1 MWPSPP
7 RVESHRNPH
16 SLLWRWKPSSTSR
29 IDTRSRRGRG
39 TVASGQGVREILIG
53 LLLTVIGF
61 GSILVRAP
69 VICCGFAIAGP
80 ILFIVGLVKAIQ
92 APPAAPMVYPS
103 TYPLPPY
110 VPPPPPAP
118 GHEAVLRLPVDRRP
132 EPHEDLDVLVVRDGG
147 EAQQDRRGRDP
158 RGRARRAVFPED
170 RRDRLRF

>member
-1 MWPSPP
+1 M
-7 RVESHRNPH
+7 
-16 SLLWRWKPSSTSR
+16 
-29 IDTRSRRGRG
+29 
-39 TVASGQGVREILIG
+39 ASGQGVREILLG

-110 VPPPPPAP
+110 VPHPPMPPAGTPPSPP
-118 GHEAVLRLPVDRRP
+118 GAGDKKCSSCGSENRLDAKFCTSCGAP
-132 EPHEDLDVLVVRDGG
+132 
-147 EAQQDRRGRDP
+147 
-158 RGRARRAVFPED
+158 F
-170 RRDRLRF
+170 